1 MLKAVNK
8 NDTDFLYV
16 KALNKEYAKGDF
28 DGMYEAIKTDADE
41 KLDME
46 VVNYIKNHLG
56 VDLSMISHFTK
67 KTISEV
73 KESIGRLTQ
82 RKDLP
87 SWYEKLKEKMD
98 EFQVGDFVS
107 LSVTAFN
114 KVEKSLIYSN
124 NIFRIEA
131 IDQSTGMPFYQLD
144 GVEKKFSPDEIEAIP
159 IDVIHDRDIYFDP
172 IIAASF
178 VAPGQ
183 PIPVHRTD
191 YSYYMEKF
199 ERCSYE
205 GKTYSELVK
214 EANCQ
219 FVHEVQHYLNEEFGS
234 CELKIY
240 HKVN

>member
-1 MLKAVNK
+1 
-8 NDTDFLYV
+8 
-16 KALNKEYAKGDF
+16 
-28 DGMYEAIKTDADE
+28 
-41 KLDME
+41 
-46 VVNYIKNHLG
+46 
-56 VDLSMISHFTK
+56 MISHFTK

-159 IDVIHDRDIYFDP
+159 IDAIHDRDIYFDP